1 MDALKKLLACLLC
14 LNLCACTKPST
25 AATRKSSPAIAED
38 IVTDQKNEVAL
49 YLEMYQHLPACYMTK
64 KEARKKGWSG
74 GALHETVEGRCIGGD
89 VYGNYEE
96 VLPQISGKYYEC
108 DINTLTKTSRG
119 AERIIYD
126 DDTDDIDVYYTND
139 HYETFTL
146 LYGDGNYE

>member
-1 MDALKKLLACLLC
+1 MDALKKLLACFLC
-14 LNLCACTKPST
+14 LNLCACTRSST
-25 AATRKSSPAIAED
+25 AETRKSSPAIAED

-49 YLEMYQHLPACYMTK
+49 YLEMYQHLPSCYMTK

-96 VLPQISGKYYEC
+96 VLPKISGTYYEC

-126 DDTDDIDVYYTND
+126 DDAKDIDVYYTND
-139 HYETFTL
+139 HYGSFTL